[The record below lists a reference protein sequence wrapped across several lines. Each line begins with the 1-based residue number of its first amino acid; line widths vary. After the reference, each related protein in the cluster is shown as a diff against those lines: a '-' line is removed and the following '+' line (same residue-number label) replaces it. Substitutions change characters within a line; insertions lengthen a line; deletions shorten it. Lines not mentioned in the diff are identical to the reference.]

1 MSCPQFGLMSMPH
14 SRSVPL
20 KKADVQVSIR
30 GFIANVKSDLHYVND
45 TDENMET
52 EFVFPLDTDSA
63 VYKFEAEIDNR
74 TIVAEIQEKSQAKQT
89 YQDAVD
95 SGYTAMYMGEYDK
108 AGDIFRVRLGNL
120 PAKMA
125 AKLTFSYVQEL
136 DLSSDQTG
144 TFMLPTVLNPR
155 YAPDCSPTD
164 DSKSEECQET
174 TLDTIL
180 SEVETLYYSDF
191 TMTLETVV
199 AGGKNLMLSENK
211 MEFDVLADIIENK
224 MSLSKQLK
232 PGSDFSIV
240 LHYKGFEKPG
250 TIFEKGIKDSKNGFL
265 SSDVLMIN
273 FSPEFKDLDSEL
285 PCEFVFVIDRSG
297 SMTGDRIE
305 KAKETLLLLL
315 KSLPVTCIFNIV
327 SFGTTFSTL
336 FSKSKPYNEENLE
349 EAMHLQRNMRADM
362 GGTEIFKPLENVFKN
377 KPSGSYARQV
387 FLLTD
392 GQVSSVS
399 NIVQLVKEQKNTRV
413 FTFGIGD
420 GCSTDLIRKVAKVSN
435 GKATFVKDEDRLQS
449 KVMSAL
455 RCSVQGGIADASLT
469 WTLPEGC
476 TVINAPDE
484 VPPVFPGERL
494 ILYAIITGD
503 IPKDFSGKTS
513 LMLTGKVGEK
523 NVSFSMQFDMD
534 SCTHADDSCPLHRL
548 AAKSKLAEM
557 ELNMTDEN
565 AMVALSTAMNVPC
578 RYTAFV
584 GVDKT
589 MRTALISQDVEMEQY
604 SNESFN
610 LSAYNFTSPKSKH
623 KSGFGEKFVNIFSN
637 IFSKKSMQTKDA
649 HVSRHGPK
657 HTNSASRKGSV
668 ERPQSST
675 SPGAL
680 PYLVPDSPRHE
691 KMNYGFHAMSF
702 SSNVRKKKS
711 KPSLGRNERL
721 RTKHFISTDDPDPV
735 TSLMSCE
742 LDRSEFSNIDK
753 SNIFIGDSDLKLSL
767 ATCGLMGGM
776 PESSLDEDDEPADV
790 VKGTDDSIWKMMQ
803 LVKEQK
809 FNGSWQLDSLLK
821 IIKKPEEEIKESAVV
836 KDTDVWATALAIAF
850 LRKELPDKK
859 DEWEMLVEKALK
871 WLKTKDAEGKDVVQ
885 EAMAFL
891 SE

>member
-89 YQDAVD
+89 YQDAVE
-95 SGYTAMYMGEYDK
+95 SGYTAMYMGEDDE

-144 TFMLPTVLNPR
+144 IFMLPTVLNPR

-174 TLDTIL
+174 TLDMIL

-191 TMTLETVV
+191 TMTLETIV

-211 MEFDVLADIIENK
+211 MEFDILADIIENN

-273 FSPEFKDLDSEL
+273 FSPEFKELDTEL
-285 PCEFVFVIDRSG
+285 PCEFVFVIDRSA

-327 SFGTTFSTL
+327 SFGTKFSTL
-336 FSKSKPYNEENLE
+336 FSKSKSYNEKNLE
-349 EAMHLQRNMRADM
+349 KAMHLQRKMGADM

-392 GQVSSVS
+392 GQVSRVS
-399 NIVQLVKEQKNTRV
+399 KIVQLVKEQKNTRV

-420 GCSTDLIRKVAKVSN
+420 GCSTELIRNVAKVSN
-435 GKATFVKDEDRLQS
+435 GKATFVKDDDRLQS

-455 RCSVQGGIADASLT
+455 RCSVQGGIADVSLT

-484 VPPVFPGERL
+484 VTFVFPGERL
-494 ILYAIITGD
+494 ILYAIISGD

-523 NVSFSMQFDMD
+523 NVSFSMEFDMD
-534 SCTHADDSCPLHRL
+534 SCTHADDSCPLHIL

-557 ELNMTDEN
+557 QLIMADEN
-565 AMVALSTAMNVPC
+565 AMVALSTAINVPC

-589 MRTALISQDVEMEQY
+589 MRTALTSQDVEMEQC

-610 LSAYNFTSPKSKH
+610 LSSYNLTSPKSKPN
-623 KSGFGEKFVNIFSN
+623 SGFGDKFVKKISN
-637 IFSKKSMQTKDA
+637 IFSKKSMHTKDA

-657 HTNSASRKGSV
+657 RKKSASRKGSV
-668 ERPQSST
+668 ERSESST

-680 PYLVPDSPRHE
+680 PYMVPPRQY
-691 KMNYGFHAMSF
+691 MMYCAIF
-702 SSNVRKKKS
+702 
-711 KPSLGRNERL
+711 
-721 RTKHFISTDDPDPV
+721 DDPDPV
-735 TSLMSCE
+735 IPSSSCGLE
-742 LDRSEFSNIDK
+742 SSTTDLSR
-753 SNIFIGDSDLKLSL
+753 DSDLKLS
-767 ATCGLMGGM
+767 GM
-776 PESSLDEDDEPADV
+776 VDGMLDMDEDDEPADV
-790 VKGTDDSIWKMMQ
+790 VKSTDDSIWKMMQ

-809 FNGSWQLDSLLK
+809 FDGSWQLDSLLK

-836 KDTDVWATALAIAF
+836 KDTDLWATALAIAF

-871 WLKTKDAEGKDVVQ
+871 WMKTRNAEGKDVVQ
-885 EAMAFL
+885 EAMTFL
-891 SE
+891 LT

>member
-89 YQDAVD
+89 YQDAVE
-95 SGYTAMYMGEYDK
+95 SGYTAMYMGEDDE

-144 TFMLPTVLNPR
+144 IFMLPTVLNPR

-174 TLDTIL
+174 TLDMIL

-191 TMTLETVV
+191 TMTLETIV

-211 MEFDVLADIIENK
+211 MEFDILADIIENN

-273 FSPEFKDLDSEL
+273 FSPEFKELDTEL
-285 PCEFVFVIDRSG
+285 PCEFVFVIDRSA

-327 SFGTTFSTL
+327 SFGTKFSTL
-336 FSKSKPYNEENLE
+336 FSKSKSYNEKNLE
-349 EAMHLQRNMRADM
+349 KAMHLQRKMGADM

-392 GQVSSVS
+392 GQVSRVS
-399 NIVQLVKEQKNTRV
+399 KIVQLVKEQKNTRV

-420 GCSTDLIRKVAKVSN
+420 GCSTELIRNVAKVSN
-435 GKATFVKDEDRLQS
+435 GKATFVKDDDRLQS

-455 RCSVQGGIADASLT
+455 RCSVQGGIADVSLT

-484 VPPVFPGERL
+484 VTFVFPGERL
-494 ILYAIITGD
+494 ILYAIISGD

-523 NVSFSMQFDMD
+523 NVSFSMEFDMD
-534 SCTHADDSCPLHRL
+534 SCTHADDSCPLHIL

-557 ELNMTDEN
+557 QLIMADEN
-565 AMVALSTAMNVPC
+565 AMVALSTAINVPC

-589 MRTALISQDVEMEQY
+589 MRTALTSQDVEMEQC

-610 LSAYNFTSPKSKH
+610 LSSYNLTSPKSKPN
-623 KSGFGEKFVNIFSN
+623 SGFGDKFVKKISN
-637 IFSKKSMQTKDA
+637 IFSKKSMHTKDA

-657 HTNSASRKGSV
+657 RKKSASRKGSV
-668 ERPQSST
+668 ERSESST

-680 PYLVPDSPRHE
+680 PYMVPPRQY
-691 KMNYGFHAMSF
+691 MMYCAIF
-702 SSNVRKKKS
+702 
-711 KPSLGRNERL
+711 
-721 RTKHFISTDDPDPV
+721 DDPDPV
-735 TSLMSCE
+735 IPSSSCGLE
-742 LDRSEFSNIDK
+742 SSTTDLSR
-753 SNIFIGDSDLKLSL
+753 DSDLKLS
-767 ATCGLMGGM
+767 GM
-776 PESSLDEDDEPADV
+776 VDGMLDSSC
-790 VKGTDDSIWKMMQ
+790 IWMKMMNLQ
-803 LVKEQK
+803 
-809 FNGSWQLDSLLK
+809 
-821 IIKKPEEEIKESAVV
+821 
-836 KDTDVWATALAIAF
+836 
-850 LRKELPDKK
+850 
-859 DEWEMLVEKALK
+859 ML
-871 WLKTKDAEGKDVVQ
+871 
-885 EAMAFL
+885 
-891 SE
+891 